1 VGVRRGGAPGDGGA
15 HRRAPDGTGAAVGLS
30 REAVELWGAA
40 RTVSMHVT
48 GGTCAS
54 CEPEGQ
60 CLLYRWADLRL
71 RQWEREHG
79 PFPDRAP
86 AWHDVNRPH

>member
-1 VGVRRGGAPGDGGA
+1 VAR
-15 HRRAPDGTGAAVGLS
+15 LS
-30 REAVELWGAA
+30 AEAVELWGAA
-40 RTVSMHVT
+40 RAVSMHVT

-54 CEPEGQ
+54 CPADGP
-60 CLLYRWADLRL
+60 CPLYRWADARL

-86 AWHDVNRPH
+86 AWHDVNRQH